1 MIFLTIN
8 WSNIE
13 QKWREK
19 WDDSSLHN
27 TDVDINK
34 KKFFLTVA
42 YPYPNSPQ
50 HIGHGRTY
58 TLTDVYARYKRML
71 GFNVLFPMAFHYTGT
86 PILAMTKRLAE
97 NDPELTSAFQ
107 DVYNIPMSVIKE
119 LDEPKK
125 IAQYFHNEIKQGM
138 VEMGYSIDWRRE
150 FTTIDKA
157 YSKFIEWQF
166 KKLNSGGFITR
177 GSHPV
182 GWCPNDGNPVGQHDT
197 LGDVEPDIGEYTIIK
212 FTFDDAKLV
221 TATLRPET
229 IFGVTNIWINPEIE
243 YVKISLNDEKW
254 IVSRDS
260 MTKFDHLINDNSSI
274 ETISGDSLIGK
285 WTENPFTQMKI
296 QLLPASFVD
305 PKNGTGLVMS
315 VPSHAPY
322 DYQAIVDFTRDN
334 SLLSKYPIIDTNNL
348 APIDVIKTEK
358 YDNTPAKHLLSDLS
372 IKNQDDPKLVDATKE
387 LYTLEF
393 NSGKMLVITGDY
405 ANLPVKQAK
414 EKVKT
419 DLIQMGLASKLY
431 EIMNRPI
438 ICRCGTECV
447 IKMFEDQWF
456 IDYGKSDWKEK
467 AHSSIDSMSLVPTEI
482 IVEFHNTVDWLHEKA
497 CARNSGLGTILPWDS
512 NWIIE
517 SLSDS
522 VIYMAYYTISRLI
535 QEHNL
540 NPSNLSE
547 EFFDY
552 VFLGIGNSNSVSQST
567 KINKNIIDEL
577 RNEFIYFYPL
587 DSRHSGRDLVPNHLT
602 FFIFN
607 HSAIFPKNHWPQQIV
622 VNGSVLMD
630 GKKMSKSFGNIIPL
644 RQAVRTYGA
653 DPIRLGIM
661 SAAEL
666 LQDAD
671 FSLELVKSFNE
682 RLNKMYNII
691 NEIKTA
697 SDYDIN
703 NANSIE
709 KWMLSRLQRTIKL
722 STNSMN
728 KLRVRESLHNIIYLL
743 DIDLQWYNRRTTSSV
758 SERNSFLKFFF
769 ETRIKLLAPFAPFF
783 CEETWEILGHN
794 NTITLEKWPEIDE
807 HLINETAELSEE
819 LIKNTIEDINNI
831 LKVTKI
837 QTQKI
842 CIYVPANWK
851 WNIFLFALNKDQVN
865 LKDLIETSLNN
876 PDYSAFKKHIPKF
889 CQSLF
894 KELSNMDSD
903 SKSRILRMGK
913 LNETQILKELQL
925 FYKSQNNIQ
934 VDLYS
939 EDDSEIYDPKNRSTY
954 SRPMRPAIFL
964 E

>member
-1 MIFLTIN
+1 LTIN
-8 WSNIE
+8 WSDIE
-13 QKWREK
+13 HKWRNK
-19 WDDSSLHN
+19 WENESLHN
-27 TDVDINK
+27 TNVDNTK
-34 KKFFLTVA
+34 PKFFLTVA

-97 NDPELTSAFQ
+97 NDPELINAFL
-107 DVYNIPMSVIKE
+107 DVYNIPMSVVKE
-119 LDEPKK
+119 LDEPIK

-150 FTTIDKA
+150 FTTIDGA
-157 YSKFIEWQF
+157 YSRFIEWQF

-197 LGDVEPDIGEYTIIK
+197 LGDVEPDIGEYTIVK

-229 IFGVTNIWINPEIE
+229 IFGVTNLWINPEIE

-260 MTKFDHLINDNSSI
+260 MSKFEHLVADSSL

-285 WTENPFTQMKI
+285 WTENPFTDMKI

-305 PKNGTGLVMS
+305 SKNGTGLVMS

-322 DYQAIVDFTRDN
+322 DYQAIVDFTLN
-334 SLLSKYPIIDTNNL
+334 SDLLSKYPTIDTNNL

-358 YDNTPAKHLLSDLS
+358 YDNTPAKQLVSELS
-372 IKNQDDPKLVDATKE
+372 IKNQDDPKLVEATKE
-387 LYTLEF
+387 LYNLEF
-393 NSGKMLVITGDY
+393 TSGKMLIIAGDY
-405 ANLPVKQAK
+405 ADLPTKTAK
-414 EKVKT
+414 DKVKN
-419 DLIQMGLASKLY
+419 DLIQMGIATKLY
-431 EIMNRPI
+431 EIMNSPV

-456 IDYGKSDWKEK
+456 IDYGMPDWKEK
-467 AHSSIDSMSLVPTEI
+467 AHSSIDSMSLVPNEI
-482 IVEFHNTVDWLHEKA
+482 TVEFHNTIDWLHEKA
-497 CARNSGLGTILPWDS
+497 CARNSGLGTLLPWD
-512 NWIIE
+512 NDWIIE

-535 QEHNL
+535 KEQNID
-540 NPSNLSE
+540 SSKLSE
-547 EFFDY
+547 ELFDY
-552 VFLGIGNSNSVSQST
+552 VFLGIGECNSVSSST
-567 KINKNIIDEL
+567 GIDENTINEL
-577 RNEFIYFYPL
+577 RNEFLYFYPL

-602 FFIFN
+602 FFVFN
-607 HSAIFPKNHWPQQIV
+607 HSAIFPKKHWPQQIV

-644 RQAVRTYGA
+644 RQAVKTYGA

-682 RLNKMYNII
+682 RLNRIYTIVQ
-691 NEIKTA
+691 EIKIA

-703 NANSIE
+703 QANSIE
-709 KWMLSRLQRTIKL
+709 KWMLSRLQRTINV
-722 STNSMN
+722 TTDSMN
-728 KLRVRESLHNIIYLL
+728 KLRVRESLHHIIYLL
-743 DIDLQWYNRRTTSSV
+743 DIDLLWYNRRTTISDD
-758 SERNSFLKFFF
+758 EKNSFLKYFF
-769 ETRIKLLAPFAPFF
+769 ETRIKLLAPFAPYF
-783 CEETWEILGHN
+783 CEEIWNILGHD
-794 NTITLEKWPEIDE
+794 TSVTLESWPTADDNLIDE
-807 HLINETAELSEE
+807 NAELSEE

-837 QTQKI
+837 QTQRI
-842 CIYVPANWK
+842 CIYIPANWK
-851 WNIFLFALNKDQVN
+851 WQIFLSALKKDQFN

-876 PDYSAFKKHIPKF
+876 PDYSEFKKHIPKF

-894 KELSNMDSD
+894 KELSNMDSY
-903 SKSRILRMGK
+903 SKSRILNIGK
-913 LNETQILKELQL
+913 LNENQILKELQS
-925 FYKSQNNIQ
+925 FYKLQDNIQ
-934 VDLYS
+934 VDLFS
-939 EDDSEIYDPKNRSTY
+939 EDDSNLYDPKNRSIY

>member
-1 MIFLTIN
+1 MTIN
-8 WSNIE
+8 WSDIE
-13 QKWREK
+13 HKWRNK
-19 WDDSSLHN
+19 WDVESLHN
-27 TDVDINK
+27 TNIDNDK
-34 KKFFLTVA
+34 PKFFLTVA

-97 NDPELTSAFQ
+97 NDPELINAFQ
-107 DVYNIPMSVIKE
+107 DVYNIPMSTIKE
-119 LDEPKK
+119 LDEPIK

-138 VEMGYSIDWRRE
+138 IEMGYSIDWRRE

-157 YSKFIEWQF
+157 YSRFIEWQF

-212 FTFDDAKLV
+212 FTFEDAKLV

-229 IFGVTNIWINPEIE
+229 IFGVTNLWINPEIE

-260 MTKFDHLINDNSSI
+260 MNKFEHLVSDKSSLEI
-274 ETISGDSLIGK
+274 ISGDSLIGK
-285 WTENPFTQMKI
+285 WTENPFTDMKI

-305 PKNGTGLVMS
+305 SKNGTGLVMS

-322 DYQAIVDFTRDN
+322 DYQAIVDFTLNLD
-334 SLLSKYPIIDTNNL
+334 LLSKYPTIDTNNL
-348 APIDVIKTEK
+348 VPIDVIKTEK
-358 YDNTPAKHLLSDLS
+358 YNNTPARQLVSELS
-372 IKNQDDPKLVDATKE
+372 IKNQDDPKLVEATKE
-387 LYTLEF
+387 LYNLEF
-393 NSGKMLVITGDY
+393 TSGKMLVIAGDY
-405 ANLPVKQAK
+405 ADLPAK
-414 EKVKT
+414 TAKDKVKN
-419 DLIQMGLASKLY
+419 DLIQMGIATKLY
-431 EIMNRPI
+431 EIMNSPV

-456 IDYGKSDWKEK
+456 IDYGMSDWKEK
-467 AHSSIDSMSLVPTEI
+467 AHSSIDSMSLLPNEI
-482 IVEFHNTVDWLHEKA
+482 TVEFHNTIDWLHEKA
-497 CARNSGLGTILPWDS
+497 CARNSGLGTILPWD
-512 NWIIE
+512 NDWIIE

-535 QEHNL
+535 KEKNL
-540 NPSNLSE
+540 DSSKLSE

-552 VFLGIGNSNSVSQST
+552 VLLGIGECNSVANT
-567 KINKNIIDEL
+567 TGIDKTTVDEL
-577 RNEFIYFYPL
+577 RSEFLYFYPL

-602 FFIFN
+602 FFVFN

-644 RQAVRTYGA
+644 RQAVKTYGA

-682 RLNKMYNII
+682 RLNRIYTVVQ
-691 NEIKTA
+691 EIKNA
-697 SDYDIN
+697 PDYDVN
-703 NANSIE
+703 QANSIE
-709 KWMLSRLQRTIKL
+709 KWMLSRLQRTINV
-722 STNSMN
+722 TTDSMN
-728 KLRVRESLHNIIYLL
+728 KLRVRESLHHIIYLL
-743 DIDLQWYNRRTTSSV
+743 DIDLLWYNRRTTIST
-758 SERNSFLKFFF
+758 EEKNSFLKYFF
-769 ETRIKLLAPFAPFF
+769 ETRIKLLAPFAPYFS
-783 CEETWEILGHN
+783 EEIWEILGHDKS
-794 NTITLEKWPEIDE
+794 ITLETWPTSDDNLIDE
-807 HLINETAELSEE
+807 NTELSEE

-837 QTQKI
+837 QIQRM
-842 CIYVPANWK
+842 CIYIPANWK
-851 WNIFLFALNKDQVN
+851 WEIFLSALQKDSFN

-876 PDYSAFKKHIPKF
+876 PDYSEFKKHIPKF
-889 CQSLF
+889 CQSIF
-894 KELSNMDSD
+894 KEISNMDSYT
-903 SKSRILRMGK
+903 KSRILKIGQ
-913 LNETQILKELQL
+913 LNENQILQELQS
-925 FYKSQNNIQ
+925 FYKLQNNIQ
-934 VDLYS
+934 VDLFS
-939 EDDSEIYDPKNRSTY
+939 EDDSDLYDPKNRSIY

>member
-1 MIFLTIN
+1 MGIN
-8 WSNIE
+8 WASIEKKWQKKWNIL
-13 QKWREK
+13 
-19 WDDSSLHN
+19 SLHETNPDN
-27 TDVDINK
+27 TKN
-34 KKFFLTVA
+34 KFFLTVA

-97 NDPELTSAFQ
+97 NDPELISAFH
-107 DVYNIPMSVIKE
+107 DVYKIPLSTIKE

-138 VEMGYSIDWRRE
+138 IEMGYSIDWRRE
-150 FTTIDKA
+150 FTTIDEE

-182 GWCPNDGNPVGQHDT
+182 GWCPKDGNPVGQHDT
-197 LGDVEPDIGEYTIIK
+197 LGDVEPELGEYTVIK
-212 FTFDDAKLV
+212 FNFGDSKLV

-229 IFGVTNIWINPEIE
+229 IFGVTNIWIHPEIE
-243 YVKISLNDEKW
+243 YVKISLNNEKW

-260 MTKFDHLINDNSSI
+260 MFKFEHLITDNSSTEI
-274 ETISGDSLIGK
+274 ISGNSLIGK

-305 PKNGTGLVMS
+305 SKNGTGLVMS

-322 DYQAIVDFTRDN
+322 DYQAIVDFTQDSN
-334 SLLSKYPIIDTNNL
+334 LLSKYPDIDTNNL
-348 APIDVIKTEK
+348 VPIDVIKTEK
-358 YDNTPAKHLLSDLS
+358 YANTPAKQLISVLN
-372 IKNQDDPKLVDATKE
+372 IKNQDDPQLVAATKE

-405 ANLPVKQAK
+405 SNLPVKQAK

-419 DLIQMGLASKLY
+419 DLIKLGLASTLH
-431 EIMNRPI
+431 EILNSPVL
-438 ICRCGTECV
+438 CRCGTECIV
-447 IKMFEDQWF
+447 KMFENQWF
-456 IDYGKSDWKEK
+456 IDYGNLDWKK
-467 AHSSIDSMSLVPTEI
+467 DAHFSINSMSLLPPDI
-482 IVEFHNTVDWLHEKA
+482 KVEFHNTVDWLHQKA
-497 CARNSGLGTILPWDS
+497 CARGSGMGTVLPWDS

-535 QEHNL
+535 KEHNL
-540 NPSNLSE
+540 NPSNLPE

-552 VFLGIGNSNSVSQST
+552 VFLGIGTLKLVSEQT
-567 KINKNIIDEL
+567 KIDKSLLAEL
-577 RNEFIYFYPL
+577 RNEFLYFYPL

-602 FFIFN
+602 FFVFN
-607 HSAIFPKNHWPQQIV
+607 HSAIFPNNLWPKQIV

-644 RQAVRTYGA
+644 RQAVKTYGA

-682 RLNKMYNII
+682 RLNRMYDLV
-691 NEIKTA
+691 NEIKNA
-697 SDYDIN
+697 PNYDVTQ
-703 NANSIE
+703 ADSIE
-709 KWMLSRLQRTIKL
+709 KWLVNRLQRTIKV
-722 STNSMN
+722 STDSMD
-728 KLRVRESLHNIIYLL
+728 KLRVRESLHNIVYLL
-743 DIDLQWYNRRTTSSV
+743 DIDLQWYNRRTTLSINDK
-758 SERNSFLKFFF
+758 NSFLKYFF

-783 CEETWEILGHN
+783 CEEVWEMFGHKDS
-794 NTITLEKWPEIDE
+794 ITLQNWPTVDETLIDE
-807 HLINETAELSEE
+807 SAELSEE

-837 QTQKI
+837 QIQRI
-842 CIYVPANWK
+842 SIYVPASWK
-851 WNIFLFALNKDQVN
+851 WSIFLFALKQEQPN
-865 LKDLIETSLNN
+865 LKELIENSLTN
-876 PDYSAFKKHIPKF
+876 PEYSEFKKNIPKF
-889 CQSLF
+889 CQNLF
-894 KELSNMDSD
+894 KELSTMNSD
-903 SKSRILRMGK
+903 LKLRILRVGLFDEIK
-913 LNETQILKELQL
+913 ILKELQS
-925 FYKSQNNIQ
+925 FYKTHDDIQ

-939 EDDSEIYDPKNRSTY
+939 EDDSKIYDPKNRSIH